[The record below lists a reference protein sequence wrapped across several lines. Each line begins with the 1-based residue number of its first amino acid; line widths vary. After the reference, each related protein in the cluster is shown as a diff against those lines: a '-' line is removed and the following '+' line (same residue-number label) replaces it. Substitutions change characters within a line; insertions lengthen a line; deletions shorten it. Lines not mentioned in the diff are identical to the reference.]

1 MKSFKFIFVLLFG
14 LLLLNACDTEKDSL
28 ENPLDNGNQVKFQA
42 TIGAASSTRASGTEW
57 DAGDAIGV
65 YALNEG
71 ATLPEGVYDGKENI
85 KYTTPGN
92 GTFTAA
98 TTVGISFPETGGAL
112 DFVAYYPYQATIDG
126 YTYNINVTNQSN
138 SAAIDLLYSNN
149 AKGKTKEN
157 QPVNLEF
164 KHMLSMLVLNIA
176 VGDGVA
182 SLDGLTVSIT
192 DLKTDGTFNLADGTI
207 TTGSTSATITPAG
220 AVTGTNG
227 TVAAI
232 LVPGQNLNSSKI
244 TFSLAGQVYEW
255 IPNSVTLESGKRY
268 TYSLQLTTTGLVM
281 LQPEATIVDWEDA
294 DTGTGSI
301 ILTPE
306 EGAPEDYSTIAE
318 LRLMYTGSDVEITDD
333 IKIKAVVIQNLTGG
347 NSTSLKNIVVQD
359 ETAGIAVR
367 FVDDNADFDFGDEV
381 EISLIGQ
388 QLSAYNGLLQINN
401 LPNENVTKIGTKPV
415 VAKEITAAELLTG
428 NYESQYVAV
437 SNVQV
442 AAADLGKT
450 FATESAHG
458 SINMEAES
466 GGTFIMF
473 TSRYAAFRDETVPEG
488 SGTLKGI
495 ASVNND
501 VYQIL
506 PTTAADYAGMTGA
519 RFGVTN
525 TLTVSPATIQFEA
538 TSGDTK
544 DIAITASGAWTAT
557 TEGTGFTVSPLIGTG
572 NATVTA
578 TATAASGA
586 SGKITFTLDG
596 TAVTQEVTVSQKT
609 SGGTTGSNLFPG
621 SDFED
626 WDAFLGSLNNYGL
639 STDGYASQST
649 NGGRDGSGALFLN
662 GTPSKNDY
670 TFTAVVPDGF
680 SAAGKTKI
688 VFYIKGTSG
697 KSLSLNVY
705 VGTGTTMGTD
715 YKCYN
720 LGDYSAERTILPTG
734 SNSYTGTIDTG
745 GNWMKVTLDISGL
758 TLNSTA
764 GQNLFALKVGGSAAY
779 DLLVDD
785 ITLE

>member
-28 ENPLDNGNQVKFQA
+28 ENPLDNANQVKFQA

-85 KYTTPGN
+85 KYTTPGS

-176 VGDGVA
+176 AGDGVA
-182 SLDGLTVSIT
+182 SLDGLTVSIS

-220 AVTGTNG
+220 AVTGTSG

-318 LRLMYTGSDVEITDD
+318 LRSMYTGSDVEITDD
-333 IKIKAVVIQNLTGG
+333 IKIKAVVIQNLDGG

-367 FVDDNADFDFGDEV
+367 FVADNADFDFGDEV

-401 LPNENVTKIGTKPV
+401 LPNENVTKIGTKSV

-466 GGTFIMF
+466 GETFIMF
-473 TSRYAAFRDETVPEG
+473 TSRYAAFRDETVPQG

-506 PTTAADYAGMTGA
+506 PTTAADYAGMTGV
-519 RFGVTN
+519 RFGN
-525 TLTVSPATIQFEA
+525 TLTVSPASIQFEA
-538 TSGDTK
+538 TSEDTK

-557 TEGTGFTVSPLIGTG
+557 TEGTGFTVSPLTGTG
-572 NATVTA
+572 IATVTA

-586 SGKITFTLDG
+586 SGKIIFTLDG

-621 SDFED
+621 SDFDD
-626 WDAFLGSLNNYGL
+626 WDAFLGSLNSFGL
-639 STDGYASQST
+639 KDYTSQSD
-649 NGGRDGSGALFLN
+649 GGRNGSKALSLN
-662 GTPSKNDY
+662 GTPAGNDY
-670 TFTAVVPDGF
+670 VFTAVVPAGF

-688 VFYIKGTSG
+688 VFYMKGTSA

-705 VGTGTTMGTD
+705 VGPNNDMGTD

-720 LGDYSAERTILPTG
+720 LGDYSAERTVLPTG

-745 GNWMKVTLDISGL
+745 GNWMKVTLDISDL

-764 GQNLFALKVGGSAAY
+764 GQNLFALKVGKEAAY

>member
-42 TIGAASSTRASGTEW
+42 TIGTASSTRASGTEW

-98 TTVGISFPETGGAL
+98 TVGISFPETGGAL

-220 AVTGTNG
+220 AVTGTSG

-244 TFSLAGQVYEW
+244 TFSLAGQGQVYEW

-268 TYSLQLTTTGLVM
+268 TYSLQLSTAGLVM

-306 EGAPEDYSTIAE
+306 EEAPEDYSTIAE
-318 LRLMYTGSDVEITDD
+318 LRAMYTGSNVTITDD
-333 IKIKAVVIQNLTGG
+333 IKIKAVVIQNLDGG

-367 FVDDNADFDFGDEV
+367 FVDDNDVFDFGDEV
-381 EISLIGQ
+381 EISLKDQ
-388 QLSAYNGLLQINN
+388 QLSKYNGLLQINN
-401 LPNENVTKIGTKPV
+401 LPNANVTKIGTKSV
-415 VAKEITAAELLTG
+415 VAKEITAVELLTG

-466 GGTFIMF
+466 GETFIMF
-473 TSRYAAFRDETVPEG
+473 TSRYAAFRAETVPEG

-506 PTTAADYAGMTGA
+506 PTTAADYAGLTGA

-538 TSGDTK
+538 TLGDEK

-557 TEGTGFTVSPLIGTG
+557 TEGTGFTVSSLTGTG

-586 SGKITFTLDG
+586 SGKIIFTLDG

-621 SDFED
+621 SDFDD
-626 WDAFLGSLNNYGL
+626 WGAFMASLNDYGL
-639 STDGYASQST
+639 STDGYASQSA

-670 TFTAVVPDGF
+670 TFTAVVPAGF

-688 VFYIKGTSG
+688 VFYMKGTSA

-705 VGTGTTMGTD
+705 KPDGSYNVF
-715 YKCYN
+715 N
-720 LGDYSAERTILPTG
+720 LGSYTEETVLSVA
-734 SNSYTGTIDTG
+734 SQNSYTGTINTG
-745 GNWMKVTLDISGL
+745 GNWMKVTLDISTL

-764 GQNLFALKVGGSAAY
+764 GENLFALKVGSAAAY
-779 DLLVDD
+779 NLLVDD

>member
-28 ENPLDNGNQVKFQA
+28 ENPLDNANQVKFQA
-42 TIGAASSTRASGTEW
+42 TIGVANSTRASGTEW

-65 YALNEG
+65 YALNAG
-71 ATLPEGVYDGKENI
+71 ATLPSGVYDGKENI
-85 KYTTPGN
+85 KYTTPGD
-92 GTFTAA
+92 GIFTAA
-98 TTVGISFPETGGAL
+98 TVGITFPETGAL
-112 DFVAYYPYQATIDG
+112 DFVAYYPYQNVIND
-126 YTYNINVTNQSN
+126 YKYNINVADQSN

-149 AKGKTKEN
+149 SKGATKEN
-157 QPVNLEF
+157 PMVNLEF
-164 KHMLSMLVLNIA
+164 KHMLSMLVLNITA
-176 VGDGVA
+176 GDGVA
-182 SLDGLTVSIT
+182 SLDGLTTSIK

-220 AVTGTNG
+220 AVTGTSG

-232 LVPGQNLNSSKI
+232 LVPGQDLNSSKI
-244 TFSLAGQVYEW
+244 TFSLAGQIYEW
-255 IPNSVTLESGKRY
+255 IPESTILESGKRY
-268 TYSLQLTTTGLVM
+268 TYSLQLSTSGIVE

-306 EGAPEDYSTIAE
+306 EETEDGYSTISE
-318 LRLMYTGSDVEITDD
+318 LRSIYTGSNVTITDD
-333 IKIKAVVIQNLTGG
+333 IKIKAVVIQNLSGG

-359 ETAGIAVR
+359 ETAGIAIR
-367 FVDDNADFDFGDEV
+367 FVNDNSDFDFGDEV
-381 EISLIGQ
+381 EIRLKDQ

-401 LPNENVTKIGTKPV
+401 LPNANVTKIGTKSV

-442 AAADLGKT
+442 VEADLGKT
-450 FATESAHG
+450 FATETAHG
-458 SINMEAES
+458 SINLEAES
-466 GGTFIMF
+466 GETFVMF
-473 TSRYAAFRDETVPEG
+473 TSRYATFKGETVPQG

-506 PTTAADYAGMTGA
+506 PTSTADYAGMTGA

-525 TLTVSPATIQFEA
+525 TLTVSPETIQFEA
-538 TSGDTK
+538 ILGDTK
-544 DIAITASGAWTAT
+544 DITITASGAWTAT
-557 TEGTGFTVSPLIGTG
+557 TEGTGFTVSPLSGTG
-572 NATVTA
+572 NATVTV
-578 TATAASGA
+578 TASAASGA
-586 SGKITFTLDG
+586 SGKVIFTLNG
-596 TAVTQEVTVSQKT
+596 TAVTKEVTVSQKT
-609 SGGTTGSNLFPG
+609 SGGTTGNLLFPG

-626 WDAFLGSLNNYGL
+626 WNAFLGSLNSFGL
-639 STDGYASQST
+639 SSDGYASQST
-649 NGGRDGSGALFLN
+649 DGRDGSGALLLN

-670 TFTAVVPDGF
+670 TFTAVVPEGF
-680 SAAGKTKI
+680 SAEGKTKI
-688 VFYIKGTSG
+688 VFYINGTSG

-705 VGTGTTMGTD
+705 VGAGNTMGTD
-715 YKCYN
+715 YKCFN
-720 LGDYSAERTILPTG
+720 LGNYSAEGTISHTN
-734 SNSYTGTIDTG
+734 SNSYTGTIDTS
-745 GNWMKVTLDISGL
+745 GNWLKVTLDISDL

-764 GQNLFALKVGGSAAY
+764 GQNLFALKVGSGVDY
-779 DLLVDD
+779 NLLVDD